1 MIVLHH
7 QYVWLLHFKTQTS
20 VADVKKT
27 FAYLMSV
34 FSIPYALANLNI
46 IA

>member
-7 QYVWLLHFKTQTS
+7 QYVLLLHLRAQAS
-20 VADVKKT
+20 VADVKKLLRT
-27 FAYLMSV
+27 NERILV
-34 FSIPYALANLNI
+34 PYALANLNI